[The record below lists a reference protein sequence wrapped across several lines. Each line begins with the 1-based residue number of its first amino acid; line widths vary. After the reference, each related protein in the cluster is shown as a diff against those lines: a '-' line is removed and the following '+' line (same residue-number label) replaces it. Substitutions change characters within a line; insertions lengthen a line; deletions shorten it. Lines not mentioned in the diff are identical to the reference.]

1 MEDCAKKYVA
11 PIVFDRYREQLQQVE
26 ALLADAPDEP
36 SLLKLKQ
43 DLTEVIT
50 LTEDLVRYQDE
61 EKKVEE
67 TAPAPVQAK
76 GPTGGRNESDRK
88 RGQLLALIS
97 LHVAF
102 GTLSA
107 VTGFRLQFVGC
118 NLSAVSK
125 FCRTPLKLV

>member
-1 MEDCAKKYVA
+1 MFEKLEG
-11 PIVFDRYREQLQQVE
+11 YREQLQQVE

-76 GPTGGRNESDRK
+76 GRQEVLSDGRVKSCTIPAGSTRRSWPTGATSAAS
-88 RGQLLALIS
+88 RG
-97 LHVAF
+97 
-102 GTLSA
+102 
-107 VTGFRLQFVGC
+107 
-118 NLSAVSK
+118 
-125 FCRTPLKLV
+125 CR